1 MRHRAAARFPRR
13 ASALSRVSR
22 RDRIGQLSRVIVTPL
37 CLSPH
42 PSHAYASPSAP
53 WRETSWRVCRAWSD
67 EGGATS
73 VDALAHASRLCL
85 SPTVCSRYRTCLSTW
100 LCHTPRGQVHPLVHA
115 QGLWSPPM
123 SPPPHGHR
131 SFPGAAN
138 TFSFAARVAQSIGTI
153 RKAASPSGN
162 KSQKREQ
169 NREAE
174 REQCGWKRSK
184 ENRNDLTVLTT
195 SRTHRAGANEL
206 VIRGLPPFWCLSAQR
221 KRNA

>member
-1 MRHRAAARFPRR
+1 M
-13 ASALSRVSR
+13 
-22 RDRIGQLSRVIVTPL
+22 
-37 CLSPH
+37 
-42 PSHAYASPSAP
+42 
-53 WRETSWRVCRAWSD
+53 
-67 EGGATS
+67 
-73 VDALAHASRLCL
+73 
-85 SPTVCSRYRTCLSTW
+85 CSRYRTCLSTW

-184 ENRNDLTVLTT
+184 ENRNGPHSPDDQRDPSGGRERTGDPRTPPLPAPICNESVTLVFSKIGCPTCFGIVDTT
-195 SRTHRAGANEL
+195 FTQ
-206 VIRGLPPFWCLSAQR
+206 LSAFTFLHLQ
-221 KRNA
+221 